1 MHTAAMI
8 DTRDKSHDPS
18 ARALGRWESEGG
30 APKDGRYSKRSRDPN
45 QLAKLIVDMATGEAL
60 RESRLEDGTK
70 PAAVALGRLGGL
82 KSGSRHR

>member
-1 MHTAAMI
+1 MT
-8 DTRDKSHDPS
+8 DKRDKSHDPS

-30 APKDGRYSKRSRDPN
+30 APKDGRDSKRPRDPN

-60 RESRLEDGTK
+60 RESQLEGGTN

-82 KSGSRHR
+82 KGGGRHR